1 MKCFAFFCVTIISK
15 MKKIVLLIL
24 FFSWSVFAEE
34 LVVIRAI
41 SSTKKSFILPL
52 GTQHGV
58 SLGQE
63 SLFTT
68 ENISAIAT
76 AKEVTRNES
85 LWELN
90 DKDAMVPF
98 KIDQFVSFSNNLES
112 LLHEIPLIKYK
123 EKEVVYLGKDT
134 WFFRIGYYGTL
145 SETISSVNANQ
156 ILSSTGFSID
166 GMYLMDVTK
175 KINVGVGI
183 RYDSDYS
190 QTSEPQL
197 AVPTNRLL
205 AEGEIQYK
213 FDNFSGTNNY
223 FYGTLDLGI
232 GMANSNISGTTSSGL
247 ALLLPGIRFGV
258 NFSLSQKNSMVVE
271 LALENLI
278 ASQSFPNGV
287 VQDTSELD
295 LKLSLGFKF

>member
-1 MKCFAFFCVTIISK
+1 
-15 MKKIVLLIL
+15 
-24 FFSWSVFAEE
+24 
-34 LVVIRAI
+34 
-41 SSTKKSFILPL
+41 
-52 GTQHGV
+52 
-58 SLGQE
+58 
-63 SLFTT
+63 
-68 ENISAIAT
+68 
-76 AKEVTRNES
+76 
-85 LWELN
+85 
-90 DKDAMVPF
+90 
-98 KIDQFVSFSNNLES
+98 
-112 LLHEIPLIKYK
+112 
-123 EKEVVYLGKDT
+123 
-134 WFFRIGYYGTL
+134 
-145 SETISSVNANQ
+145 
-156 ILSSTGFSID
+156 
-166 GMYLMDVTK
+166 
-175 KINVGVGI
+175 
-183 RYDSDYS
+183 
-190 QTSEPQL
+190 L